1 MSYIIIYTLLKKK
14 NIYCNFAQLLITIFD
29 HNKMKLIPNKKQLI
43 KEPGFIMAVNFVLMM
58 AIYMIMR
65 WLFYYMNV
73 QHFQDVT
80 MSDMMA
86 MMVGG
91 LRFDLSALCYLNVVC
106 IAMQFIPL
114 KARHTVKYQKIVKII
129 FLVVNILGI
138 VVNAADIVYFE
149 FGGRRTTW
157 NIFSEFGGE
166 SNLGKIFL
174 DSITGYWQVW
184 LAGLAIIAAIVFLY
198 YNPIKK
204 DREKTDFP
212 SSKIYYPTHTVFF
225 LLALLL
231 AIAGLRGG
239 LSLKMHPLRQDSA
252 EMYCKKP
259 VDAAIVLN
267 TPFTMITTMHK
278 KGYKNPE
285 FFKPEQLDLIFNPV
299 QNQSPNGE
307 PMKKMNVVVFLMES
321 FSMEYMGYFNKDK
334 DGGKY
339 QGYTPFLDS
348 LLSKSYSFEYGFAN
362 GIRSVDCMP
371 AAFGGVPRYIDPY
384 CYYIY
389 SNNTLQ
395 ALPQML
401 REEGYA
407 TAFFHGAPNST
418 LGFKAFANSIGF
430 EKYFGMDE
438 YGDKDFDG
446 TWAIFDEPYL
456 EYFADKSSEYA
467 KSAKPFFLT
476 VFTASSHEPFPIPD
490 KYKDTFTRGDIPMHR
505 SISYSDHA
513 IRRYFEK
520 VKNEPWF
527 NNTIF
532 VFTADHCGVA
542 HRDDYNNDMGRFL
555 IPIFFYTPG
564 GQLPVKCDSTR
575 LVQQTDIMPTVLG
588 LLNYQKPYF
597 SFGKNVLD
605 NSEQFVNFVFN
616 DRNGTSM
623 YYLDD
628 LMIEYRNNSLIGIY
642 EFKKDFSLKNNLL
655 AQKDRFTQLPFMEKQ
670 LRAIL
675 QQYITRMKDNKLTAK

>member
-1 MSYIIIYTLLKKK
+1 MAKIGS
-14 NIYCNFAQLLITIFD
+14 IFQ
-29 HNKMKLIPNKKQLI
+29 NLRRQ
-43 KEPGFIMAVNFVLMM
+43 PGVVMAVNFVVMVV
-58 AIYMIMR
+58 IYMIMR
-65 WLFYYMNV
+65 WLFYYMNS

-80 MSDMMA
+80 MSDMLTMSW
-86 MMVGG
+86 GG
-91 LRFDLSALCYLNVVC
+91 LRFDLSALCYLNVLCV
-106 IAMQFIPL
+106 AMQFIPL
-114 KARHTVKYQKIVKII
+114 KVRHTVRYQRIVKII
-129 FLVVNILGI
+129 FLVINIIGV

-184 LAGLAIIAAIVFLY
+184 LAGLAIIVAIIFLY

-204 DREKTDFP
+204 DRERSDFP
-212 SSKIYYPTHTVFF
+212 SGKIYYPVHTVLF

-285 FFKPEQLDLIFNPV
+285 FFKPEELDLIFNPV
-299 QNQSPNGE
+299 KNQLPDGE

-321 FSMEYMGYFNKDK
+321 FSMEYMGFFNGDK
-334 DGGKY
+334 DGGKF

-348 LLSKSYSFEYGFAN
+348 LLTKSYSFEYGFAN
-362 GIRSVDCMP
+362 GVRSVDCMP
-371 AAFGGVPRYIDPY
+371 ASFAGIPRYIDPY

-401 REEGYA
+401 RDEGYA

-418 LGFKAFANSIGF
+418 LGFKAFANTIGF
-430 EKYFGMDE
+430 ERYYGMDE

-456 EYFADKSSEYA
+456 EYFADKSNEYA
-467 KSAKPFFLT
+467 KSTKPFFLT

-490 KYKDTFTRGDIPMHR
+490 KYKDKFSRGDIPMHR

-520 VKNEPWF
+520 VKNEPWL

-542 HRDDYNNDMGRFL
+542 NREDYNNDMGRFL

-605 NSEQFVNFVFN
+605 NSEQFVNFIFN

-642 EFKKDFSLKNNLL
+642 EFKKDFSLKNNLIAKKGQYL
-655 AQKDRFTQLPFMEKQ
+655 QLPFMEKQ
-670 LRAIL
+670 MRAIL
-675 QQYITRMKDNKLTAK
+675 QQYITRMKENRLTAK